1 MLKIVSWR
9 SIGMATCSFGTV
21 LFSIALIKLAENRSE
36 ANNVPIPTGLDI
48 TNEYLLGWIWALLLC
63 LVLLV
68 LPVANRTR
76 IALLGIWIAKIATT
90 LGFML
95 LYEAA
100 YGLDAWLYYFTAV
113 TGTDHVFA
121 GNEYTGNTA
130 IVDVIRFFLYFQPI
144 SYHASKVSFAFIGLA
159 GSFAFYRAFVTY
171 LGREDLRILVFLGLF
186 PSILFWSS
194 ILGKDPITYLGVGLY
209 AVGVV
214 DLLKNH
220 RPRYL
225 ILLFGGIALASW
237 IRVWYVVLLGV
248 PLSIV
253 FLFDRRIR
261 TVTLGVIPVVIALG
275 VLFAAKI
282 EDILLTYGLSLS
294 LDVLQTLENVGTTFA
309 NDASATIGTPPDL
322 SSLSSLLL
330 SLPYAIVAML
340 FRPLPGEVMNP
351 FGLLVGIE
359 NLGILFLFWR
369 AVRNFSYKN
378 IDSVLIWALLYVLGW
393 AAFHGLI
400 ILNFG
405 SSVRFRLNML
415 PLLIGPLAYLAF
427 WHFGNRATPKS
438 GRSR

>member
-1 MLKIVSWR
+1 MLKTLSWR
-9 SIGMATCSFGTV
+9 SVGIASSSFGVV
-21 LFSIALIKLAENRSE
+21 LLSIVLIKLAENRSE

-63 LVLLV
+63 VVLLV
-68 LPVANRTR
+68 LPIANRTR
-76 IALLGIWIAKIATT
+76 LALLGLWIAKIATT

-95 LYEAA
+95 LYEGA

-121 GNEYTGNTA
+121 GNEYTGNTG
-130 IVDVIRFFLYFQPI
+130 IVNVISFLLYFQPT
-144 SYHASKVSFAFIGLA
+144 SYHATKVSFAFIGLA
-159 GSFAFYRAFVTY
+159 GSFAFYRAFVIY
-171 LGREDLRILVFLGLF
+171 LGREDLRILLFLGLF

-194 ILGKDPITYLGVGLY
+194 ILGKDPITYFGVGLY
-209 AVGVV
+209 AIGVV
-214 DLLKNH
+214 DILKNH

-225 ILLFGGIALASW
+225 IFVFGGIALAAW

-248 PLSIV
+248 PLSIAL
-253 FLFDRRIR
+253 LFDKRFRAII
-261 TVTLGVIPVVIALG
+261 LGVFPVVLALG
-275 VLFAAKI
+275 VLFSARI
-282 EDILLTYGLSLS
+282 EDILLGYGLSLS
-294 LDVLQTLENVGTTFA
+294 LDVLKTLENVGNTFA
-309 NDASATIGTPPDL
+309 TDASATIGTPPDL
-322 SSLSSLLL
+322 SSFSSLLL
-330 SLPYAIVAML
+330 SLPNGIVAML

-359 NLGILFLFWR
+359 NLGILFLLWR
-369 AVRNFSYKN
+369 AIRNFSFKKV
-378 IDSVLIWALLYVLGW
+378 DCVLLWAMLYVLGW

-427 WHFGNRATPKS
+427 LQPRDAQKVKALD
-438 GRSR
+438 R